1 MSARIRTIEQTM
13 LGAALLTAMTVTAG
27 AQTAPPGD
35 ATAARP
41 HRIVLPLP
49 RSEAGTGNAAA
60 PAATTAPTMLAQ
72 NETPAA
78 GDASTPNQAAGQ
90 AAVAALM
97 REMAALRPSNGTTTA
112 TVKPA
117 ASVTK
122 ASATGSLASSGV
134 PTSTTSKTSTTSTMA
149 AVTRPTLTGV
159 ARPEP
164 EVVTSTVSPRT
175 TETEDVLGNLAPPA
189 TATPDAAAPDAAATP
204 AAATFAATAST
215 PAPAQVPMVM
225 GRGGARPAMAPAPA
239 APAAAAAAAV
249 PTNVPAV
256 PRPRP
261 QAPAAVERALTVNA
275 ATAEPAMPYAGAL
288 NAGGAAAGMTGN
300 FVSSEAA
307 EQGLHVMVGRSIFI
321 DTKHRL
327 TRVYVTDP
335 TVLNSYTANP
345 NQIVVTALKAGA
357 STLMVWDEAGQTQ
370 AYVISADLNVDALQR
385 ALSQGFPQDSIHV
398 EGVEEKAVLSGYVG
412 TEEDAINAG
421 KLSLQFTKSVTNSL
435 VVNSSRVKQVRL
447 KVRIVEVDRSKLAQ
461 FGFNFFTSGSK
472 NFTVGSTSTGQFSS
486 TVSATGTQATI
497 SNPLNFSLYSA
508 KLDIGA
514 TLQDLAAQNIA
525 QILAEPTITAMS
537 GQKANFLAGGQFPF
551 PVVQSSGGSS
561 AATVTLQF
569 MPYGVKLDFTPKVNP
584 DGTIDLKVAPEVSA
598 LDYANAVTLAGYTV
612 PAISTR
618 RADTELV
625 LVSGQ
630 SFAISGLLDQR
641 ITDVLDHTPGIAS
654 VPILGELFKSKN
666 LNHSIGELVVLVT
679 PTLVDPVAEAREG
692 AEIPL
697 PQPVVPFLDKG
708 KFDHDL
714 PKGEKKQQ

>member
-1 MSARIRTIEQTM
+1 
-13 LGAALLTAMTVTAG
+13 
-27 AQTAPPGD
+27 
-35 ATAARP
+35 
-41 HRIVLPLP
+41 
-49 RSEAGTGNAAA
+49 
-60 PAATTAPTMLAQ
+60 
-72 NETPAA
+72 
-78 GDASTPNQAAGQ
+78 
-90 AAVAALM
+90 
-97 REMAALRPSNGTTTA
+97 
-112 TVKPA
+112 
-117 ASVTK
+117 
-122 ASATGSLASSGV
+122 
-134 PTSTTSKTSTTSTMA
+134 
-149 AVTRPTLTGV
+149 
-159 ARPEP
+159 
-164 EVVTSTVSPRT
+164 
-175 TETEDVLGNLAPPA
+175 
-189 TATPDAAAPDAAATP
+189 
-204 AAATFAATAST
+204 
-215 PAPAQVPMVM
+215 MVM
-225 GRGGARPAMAPAPA
+225 ARGGARPATVAAPVATSAAPAP
-239 APAAAAAAAV
+239 V
-249 PTNVPAV
+249 PTNVPAA

-261 QAPAAVERALTVNA
+261 QVPAAVERALTVNA
-275 ATAEPAMPYAGAL
+275 AMAEPAVPYAGAL

-398 EGVEEKAVLSGYVG
+398 EGVEEKVVLSGFVG
-412 TEEDAINAG
+412 TEDDAINAG
-421 KLSLQFTKSVTNSL
+421 KLSMQFTKSVTNSL

-472 NFTVGSTSTGQFSS
+472 NWTVGQTTTGQFSS
-486 TVSATGTQATI
+486 TVSTSGNQATI